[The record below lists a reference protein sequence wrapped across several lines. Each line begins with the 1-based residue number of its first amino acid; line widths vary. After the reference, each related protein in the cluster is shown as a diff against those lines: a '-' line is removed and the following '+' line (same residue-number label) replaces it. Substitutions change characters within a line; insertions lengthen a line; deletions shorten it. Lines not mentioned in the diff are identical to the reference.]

1 MKAILT
7 ILCIALSVPLSIQ
20 SEEGKSKQEIQTAKQ
35 VLIIMKEQMQQLTDR
50 YKKNTLTFKGQYEQQ
65 TKQILSGFK
74 KQLQSLKQEIN
85 EVEHNLDDLSSQ
97 LELQSKEN
105 DKALQEQFQKIKIDI
120 LSYLCSSFFL
130 ENSIIA
136 INFIFN
142 R

>member
-7 ILCIALSVPLSIQ
+7 ILCIALSVPLSIR

-105 DKALQEQFQKIKIDI
+105 DKALQEQFQKITID
-120 LSYLCSSFFL
+120 L
-130 ENSIIA
+130 
-136 INFIFN
+136 
-142 R
+142 

>member
-105 DKALQEQFQKIKIDI
+105 DKALQEQFQKIKIDLEDSMKRFEKKLDS
-120 LSYLCSSFFL
+120 LSK
-130 ENSIIA
+130 A
-136 INFIFN
+136 